1 MSTDTMIALSV
12 AEALLLVVV
21 LALALTRVRQ
31 GLSGIS
37 GGLTALA
44 GALATVESQHL
55 RPLGAAVAQINAR
68 FATICA
74 CCRGS
79 LPRQR
84 SSCARSQGDRH
95 GRSLAHVRRAHRLA
109 RPARCHPK
117 RSPRRCAQHHSDGHC
132 DCRSRA
138 GGSKDLDAVIALVT
152 TQNYISQTVAGLA
165 NYGGSLDAAL
175 PNA

>member
-12 AEALLLVVV
+12 AEAALLVVV

-68 FATICA
+68 FATIL
-74 CCRGS
+74 S
-79 LPRQR
+79 VLPGI
-84 SSCARSQGDRH
+84 A
-95 GRSLAHVRRAHRLA
+95 AKAAFVVR
-109 RPARCHPK
+109 K
-117 RSPRRCAQHHSDGHC
+117 VT
-132 DCRSRA
+132 
-138 GGSKDLDAVIALVT
+138 GG
-152 TQNYISQTVAGLA
+152 
-165 NYGGSLDAAL
+165 
-175 PNA
+175 